1 MSHFSTK
8 LDIDII
14 QINEYNESIIMKVQR
29 TKCMKYLSTSQV
41 AEKWK
46 ISARRVA
53 ILCEE
58 ERIKGVQKAGST
70 WIIPDNATKPADN
83 RVKSG
88 KYIKTVSKEKNSL

>member
-1 MSHFSTK
+1 
-8 LDIDII
+8 
-14 QINEYNESIIMKVQR
+14 
-29 TKCMKYLSTSQV
+29 MKYLSTSQV

-58 ERIKGVQKAGST
+58 GRINGVQKAGST
-70 WIIPDNATKPADN
+70 WIIPDEAIKPADN

-88 KYIKTVSKEKNSL
+88 KYIKVVSKKKDIL

>member
-1 MSHFSTK
+1 M
-8 LDIDII
+8 
-14 QINEYNESIIMKVQR
+14 QR

-58 ERIKGVQKAGST
+58 GRINGVQKAGST
-70 WIIPDNATKPADN
+70 WIIPDNAIKPTDN
-83 RVKSG
+83 RIKSG
-88 KYIKTVSKEKNSL
+88 KYIKTVCKEKNNI

>member
-1 MSHFSTK
+1 
-8 LDIDII
+8 
-14 QINEYNESIIMKVQR
+14 
-29 TKCMKYLSTSQV
+29 MKYLSTSQV

-70 WIIPDNATKPADN
+70 WIIPADAIKPVDN

-88 KYIKTVSKEKNSL
+88 KYIKAVSEEKDS